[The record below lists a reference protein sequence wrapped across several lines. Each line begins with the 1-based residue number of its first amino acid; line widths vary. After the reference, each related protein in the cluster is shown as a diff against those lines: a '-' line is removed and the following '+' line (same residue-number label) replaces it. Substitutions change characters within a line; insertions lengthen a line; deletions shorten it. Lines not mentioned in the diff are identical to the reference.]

1 MESKIKKSFGDEV
14 KVKLDIFHAVKRIT
28 TALSK
33 KHPYFY
39 TALQDLRLVFCI
51 AGDSGDHRTK
61 CTPDANSLL
70 NNLNAFVVKWINI
83 TDSSGSRLVIPSVMK
98 EIDHLKVHII
108 RGCLSDIPPSFGTSK
123 NENLHRSLNARF
135 SGNKLGVE
143 VAVAILATFFH
154 LWNSK
159 HNGSDILSSIAGYLH
174 YQCKEPKENLQLAA
188 DSSAN
193 LELVF
198 LQSDLLYLI
207 L

>member
-1 MESKIKKSFGDEV
+1 
-14 KVKLDIFHAVKRIT
+14 
-28 TALSK
+28 
-33 KHPYFY
+33 
-39 TALQDLRLVFCI
+39 
-51 AGDSGDHRTK
+51 
-61 CTPDANSLL
+61 
-70 NNLNAFVVKWINI
+70 
-83 TDSSGSRLVIPSVMK
+83 MK

-159 HNGSDILSSIAGYLH
+159 HNGSDILSSIAGYLD